1 MAGGLRVFWALE
13 VFRLRASFSPA
24 AGKYFTDEEIIPLNK
39 ARLEAF
45 SDGVFAIV
53 ITLLILDIKIP
64 DVQSAAL
71 PAALVD
77 ILPQLLTYILSFFIV
92 GLYWHLHHQVA
103 AQIKLIDEAF
113 IWLNLVWLLFVS
125 VLPFPTA
132 LLGRYPLQP
141 IPLTIYGINL
151 ILVNVTGFVILV
163 YFRNRP
169 RLRFQPM
176 SSAELRAV
184 APIYVAVNSLY
195 AIAIGAAWFFPWLSY
210 AIYFFVLLWVTARS
224 IRRVSPVVQE
234 RDTA

>member
-1 MAGGLRVFWALE
+1 M
-13 VFRLRASFSPA
+13 
-24 AGKYFTDEEIIPLNK
+24 NK
-39 ARLEAF
+39 QRLEAF

-64 DVQSAAL
+64 EVQPTAL
-71 PAALVD
+71 GAGLVN
-77 ILPQLLTYILSFFIV
+77 ILPQILTYILSFFIV

-103 AQIKLIDEAF
+103 AQIKLIDEVF

-163 YFRNRP
+163 YFQRRP
-169 RLRFQPM
+169 ELRFIPM
-176 SSAELRAV
+176 SSAELRTI
-184 APIYVAVNSLY
+184 APIYVAVNGLY
-195 AIAIGAAWFFPWLSY
+195 VAAIGAAWFFPWLSY
-210 AIYFFVLLWVTARS
+210 GIYFFVLIWVIARTL
-224 IRRVSPVVQE
+224 RRASPVMQDNE
-234 RDTA
+234 SLA

>member
-1 MAGGLRVFWALE
+1 MTN
-13 VFRLRASFSPA
+13 
-24 AGKYFTDEEIIPLNK
+24 TDEEVIPLNK

-64 DVQSAAL
+64 DLQPAAL

-77 ILPQLLTYILSFFIV
+77 ILSQLLSYILSFFIV

-103 AQIKLIDEAF
+103 AQIKWIDEAF

-163 YFRNRP
+163 YFKNRP
-169 RLRFQPM
+169 RLRFKPM
-176 SSAELRAV
+176 SSAELRASRPFMLRLTACTLLPLELPGFFRIEIAMFTGLDIPV
-184 APIYVAVNSLY
+184 FGRDHIYSCCNPAGY
-195 AIAIGAAWFFPWLSY
+195 HPAF
-210 AIYFFVLLWVTARS
+210 
-224 IRRVSPVVQE
+224 
-234 RDTA
+234 

>member
-1 MAGGLRVFWALE
+1 MN
-13 VFRLRASFSPA
+13 
-24 AGKYFTDEEIIPLNK
+24 LNK
-39 ARLEAF
+39 GRLEAF

-64 DVQSAAL
+64 EVQPTAL
-71 PAALVD
+71 PAALIT

-103 AQIKLIDEAF
+103 MQIKLIDGAF

-141 IPLTIYGINL
+141 VPLTIYGINL
-151 ILVNVTGFVILV
+151 ILVNVTGFVILA
-163 YFRNRP
+163 YSKNRP
-169 RLRFQPM
+169 NLRFEPM
-176 SSAELRAV
+176 SSAELRAI

-195 AIAIGAAWFFPWLSY
+195 AVAIGSAWFFPWLSY
-210 AIYFFVLLWVTARS
+210 VIYFLVLLWVTARS
-224 IRRVSPVVQE
+224 IRRVTPANQANDSP
-234 RDTA
+234 

>member
-1 MAGGLRVFWALE
+1 M
-13 VFRLRASFSPA
+13 
-24 AGKYFTDEEIIPLNK
+24 NK
-39 ARLEAF
+39 QRLEAF

-64 DVQSAAL
+64 EVQPTAL
-71 PAALVD
+71 GAGLVN

-103 AQIKLIDEAF
+103 AQIKRIDEAF

-163 YFRNRP
+163 YFQRRP
-169 RLRFQPM
+169 ELRFIPM
-176 SSAELRAV
+176 SSAELRTI
-184 APIYVAVNSLY
+184 APIYVAVNGLY
-195 AIAIGAAWFFPWLSY
+195 VAAIGAAIVP
-210 AIYFFVLLWVTARS
+210 
-224 IRRVSPVVQE
+224 PHVQVGE
-234 RDTA
+234 RNHR

>member
-1 MAGGLRVFWALE
+1 L
-13 VFRLRASFSPA
+13 S
-24 AGKYFTDEEIIPLNK
+24 KQ
-39 ARLEAF
+39 RLEAF

-64 DVQSAAL
+64 EVHPSAL
-71 PAALVD
+71 PAALAHL
-77 ILPQLLTYILSFFIV
+77 LPQLLTYILSFFIV

-103 AQIKLIDEAF
+103 TQIKGIDGAF

-141 IPLTIYGINL
+141 VPLTIYGINL

-163 YFRNRP
+163 YFRNHP
-169 RLRFQPM
+169 ELRFQPM
-176 SSAELRAV
+176 SVAELRAT

-195 AIAIGAAWFFPWLSY
+195 AVAIAAAWIFPWLSY
-210 AIYFFVLLWVTARS
+210 AIYFIVLFWVTARS
-224 IRRVSPVVQE
+224 IRRVSPVMQE
-234 RDTA
+234 HESL

>member
-1 MAGGLRVFWALE
+1 M
-13 VFRLRASFSPA
+13 
-24 AGKYFTDEEIIPLNK
+24 NK
-39 ARLEAF
+39 QRLEAF

-53 ITLLILDIKIP
+53 ITLLILDIRIP
-64 DVQSAAL
+64 EVQPQAL
-71 PAALVD
+71 PAALVT
-77 ILPQLLTYILSFFIV
+77 ILPQLLTYVLSFFIV

-103 AQIKLIDEAF
+103 AQVKQIDGAF

-163 YFRNRP
+163 YFKNHP
-169 RLRFQPM
+169 ELRFQPM
-176 SSAELRAV
+176 SSAELRAT

-195 AIAIGAAWFFPWLSY
+195 AIAIGAAWIFPWLSY
-210 AIYFFVLLWVTARS
+210 GIYFFVLLWVTARS
-224 IRRVSPVVQE
+224 IRRVIPAIPDKE
-234 RDTA
+234 GP

>member
-1 MAGGLRVFWALE
+1 M
-13 VFRLRASFSPA
+13 
-24 AGKYFTDEEIIPLNK
+24 NK
-39 ARLEAF
+39 RRLEAF

-64 DVQSAAL
+64 AVPPSAL

-77 ILPQLLTYILSFFIV
+77 MLPQLLTYVLSFFIV

-103 AQIKLIDEAF
+103 AQIKRIDGAF

-151 ILVNVTGFVILV
+151 ILVNVTGFVIIA
-163 YFRNRP
+163 YSKNHP
-169 RLRFQPM
+169 ELRFTPM
-176 SSAELRAV
+176 SSAELRGI

-195 AIAIGAAWFFPWLSY
+195 AVAIAAAWFLPWLSY
-210 AIYFFVLLWVTARS
+210 GIYFLVLVWVTARA
-224 IRRVSPVVQE
+224 IRRVNPAIQDDE
-234 RDTA
+234 GIE